1 MLAAQNMITQLTKQE
16 IFWRKAWLW
25 LLVLN
30 PFINFVI
37 NPWQLGLTNL
47 AGLCGCVIFSYVFY
61 RCAYKK
67 PGTRLLTFSL
77 ILLSIS
83 FAGDIIWAI
92 TSRFI
97 SEAEAISLVF
107 LIFWTLSCYQLR
119 KINRKLQ
126 IQRFLASEDYV
137 NAIAMLR
144 SATTLEDLETKFK
157 AALCKQPRHCTA
169 AVSGE
174 YLAKKSALLGEES
187 PG

>member
-1 MLAAQNMITQLTKQE
+1 MLAARNMITQLTKQE

-25 LLVLN
+25 FLMLN

-37 NPWQLGLTNL
+37 NPWQLGLTNF
-47 AGLCGCVIFSYVFY
+47 AGLCGCVIFSYIFY

-77 ILLSIS
+77 IVLSIS
-83 FAGDIIWAI
+83 LAGDIIGAI
-92 TSRFI
+92 TIRFM
-97 SEAEAISLVF
+97 SEAGAVSLAF
-107 LIFWTLSCYQLR
+107 LILWTFTCYQLR
-119 KINRKLQ
+119 RINRKLQ

-137 NAIAMLR
+137 NAIALLR
-144 SATTLEDLETKFK
+144 SATTLEELEAKFN

-169 AVSGE
+169 AVSSE